1 VARSREGPIDGSV
14 SLPRFNEN
22 AVRIIA
28 FLCADTLAQTEALRQ
43 TGSPLCMSTRAMPPV
58 ADLNSRIRNMA
69 NLYGLQ
75 EGVADELGSF
85 MSIALEVSGLSLF
98 CRLELLLMGSEQ
110 YHMTDLISSAIE
122 LKRHR
127 EEEKDAEQL
136 VVPMEVDA
144 KVDAKDAQAHQSP
157 DNVSDSL
164 RPEADSSQEA
174 KDVVEQDPAE
184 TVVKAN
190 PAGDEPK
197 ALEIAGNVKIEA
209 PAAKATKTPE
219 TLRLTLADLEDFFTV
234 VPHVHPH
241 QGSATYRL
249 RNGLARAVEEQE
261 ILAEQLMK
269 QRYAETDEELEE
281 QAGFAIAQIPVA
293 SNASP
298 TVPSSSVPNSQ
309 PVTPATR
316 SATPLSIF
324 RKGAPS
330 LLPNIPRIE
339 INATPAD
346 GAPAAAVP
354 AQAVPPSPNT
364 PRAPTIGE
372 GGIVLSRSTRSTA
385 LATNPTEAFR
395 AKMEARGILKSMDR
409 AAGAH
414 GGVANAHS
422 TSAGQSV
429 SGDGYDVAE
438 RQLHVHHWNY
448 VDPAVIFKDIL
459 G

>member
-1 VARSREGPIDGSV
+1 
-14 SLPRFNEN
+14 
-22 AVRIIA
+22 
-28 FLCADTLAQTEALRQ
+28 
-43 TGSPLCMSTRAMPPV
+43 
-58 ADLNSRIRNMA
+58 
-69 NLYGLQ
+69 
-75 EGVADELGSF
+75 
-85 MSIALEVSGLSLF
+85 
-98 CRLELLLMGSEQ
+98 
-110 YHMTDLISSAIE
+110 MTDLISSAIE

-127 EEEKDAEQL
+127 EEEKDLEQHA
-136 VVPMEVDA
+136 VPMDIDA
-144 KVDAKDAQAHQSP
+144 KVDAKETQHLSP
-157 DNVSDSL
+157 DNVSDAL
-164 RPEADSSQEA
+164 RPDGEPSQGSEKVEDPDTSQTAEQPAAVQVDSAASQ
-174 KDVVEQDPAE
+174 V
-184 TVVKAN
+184 
-190 PAGDEPK
+190 AGE
-197 ALEIAGNVKIEA
+197 VKIES
-209 PAAKATKTPE
+209 PAAKTTRAPE
-219 TLRLTLADLEDFFTV
+219 TLQLSLADLEDFFTV
-234 VPHVHPH
+234 APHVHPH

-261 ILAEQLMK
+261 KLAEQLMK
-269 QRYAETDEELEE
+269 QRYAETDEEVDE
-281 QAGFAIAQIPVA
+281 QAAFALAQIPSV
-293 SNASP
+293 SNA
-298 TVPSSSVPNSQ
+298 PSSSAPNSQ
-309 PVTPATR
+309 PATPATR

-339 INATPAD
+339 INATPAN
-346 GAPAAAVP
+346 GASAPAAVA

-385 LATNPTEAFR
+385 LASNPTEAFR
-395 AKMEARGILKSMDR
+395 AKMEACGILKSMDR
-409 AAGAH
+409 AAGVH

>member
-1 VARSREGPIDGSV
+1 
-14 SLPRFNEN
+14 
-22 AVRIIA
+22 
-28 FLCADTLAQTEALRQ
+28 
-43 TGSPLCMSTRAMPPV
+43 
-58 ADLNSRIRNMA
+58 
-69 NLYGLQ
+69 
-75 EGVADELGSF
+75 
-85 MSIALEVSGLSLF
+85 
-98 CRLELLLMGSEQ
+98 
-110 YHMTDLISSAIE
+110 MTDLISSAIE

-127 EEEKDAEQL
+127 EEEQDAERPR
-136 VVPMEVDA
+136 VPMEVDA
-144 KVDAKDAQAHQSP
+144 KVDPKESQLRQSP

-164 RPEADSSQEA
+164 RPEEDRSQETKESGDQGQTETAQKSAAAAVETVAPSVTTDAKTESPVAKA
-174 KDVVEQDPAE
+174 KDE
-184 TVVKAN
+184 
-190 PAGDEPK
+190 
-197 ALEIAGNVKIEA
+197 L
-209 PAAKATKTPE
+209 E

-234 VPHVHPH
+234 APHVHPH

-269 QRYAETDEELEE
+269 QRYAETDDEIDE
-281 QAGFAIAQIPVA
+281 QVSFTLAQSSTVLNPSTAG
-293 SNASP
+293 
-298 TVPSSSVPNSQ
+298 PSSSVPNSQ
-309 PVTPATR
+309 PVTR
-316 SATPLSIF
+316 SGTPVSIF

-339 INATPAD
+339 INANPA
-346 GAPAAAVP
+346 GGESGPSAAIH

-372 GGIVLSRSTRSTA
+372 GGIVLSRSIRSTT
-385 LATNPTEAFR
+385 LASNPTEAFR
-395 AKMEARGILKSMDR
+395 AKMEACGILKSIDR
-409 AAGAH
+409 AAGSH

-422 TSAGQSV
+422 ISAGQSA